1 MYWEV
6 WVLFSE
12 VQLLCLN
19 SGLGINL
26 PGKVPRSAVWDPEWF
41 WPMAGRQK
49 DSHTSHS
56 AYRVPT
62 SAPKGRVDQWGTWPV
77 KCDVEVGIPFPLP
90 VMWPWTRYLKSQSS
104 VSSLTKE
111 NKNWCFLK
119 GLLWRVNEAVCIKCL
134 DLGGSPWILV
144 NCCWALKMWLEW
156 GAMIPSFLRIW
167 SQPLVLI
174 LADMLAYLLVFSRQF
189 LIPHQIRFCSID
201 LSFCAPVCCPA

>member
-119 GLLWRVNEAVCIKCL
+119 GLLWRVHEAVCIKLPRPWRFSMNISELLLSIKDVAWMRRHDPFLPAYMKPASSPDPCGYARL
-134 DLGGSPWILV
+134 SLG
-144 NCCWALKMWLEW
+144 
-156 GAMIPSFLRIW
+156 F
-167 SQPLVLI
+167 
-174 LADMLAYLLVFSRQF
+174 
-189 LIPHQIRFCSID
+189 
-201 LSFCAPVCCPA
+201 